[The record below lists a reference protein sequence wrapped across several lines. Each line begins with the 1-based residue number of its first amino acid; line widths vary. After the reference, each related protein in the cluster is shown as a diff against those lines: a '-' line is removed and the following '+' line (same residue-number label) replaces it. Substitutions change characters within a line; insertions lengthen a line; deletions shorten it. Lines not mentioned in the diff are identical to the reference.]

1 MSHQTI
7 PIGAHAEHEAM
18 LQLLR
23 NVVGKITPEMAAN
36 AFLYSLSTRALE
48 YRAVLGSYW
57 YAVAI
62 PDHAPTDTWHCYD
75 CGWSSQK
82 TSGTGKIS
90 KGHPIYGALLEVLE
104 QLPTEPSIN
113 YGHVYTTLNQCLLV
127 LEHFLTLP
135 PVQHTAQDEA
145 LLLQILQCVY
155 ALEPHQRGRA
165 LQKKITQ
172 SRIIKS
178 NAWEIDSLLDSLGIC
193 GVLSSDRAPCYAVEF
208 CDEYHRNP
216 ETDSQF
222 LYPLNWW
229 RACDGINRE
238 RYEIVFGKPYPEQI
252 TVMPWSKR

>member
-7 PIGAHAEHEAM
+7 PIGAHAEHETV
-18 LQLLR
+18 LQALR
-23 NVVGKITPEMAAN
+23 NAVGKITPEMAAN

-62 PDHAPTDTWHCYD
+62 PDHSPTDTWHCYT
-75 CGWSSQK
+75 CGWSSRK
-82 TSGTGKIS
+82 PYEFRKREE
-90 KGHPIYGALLEVLE
+90 GHPVNEALLSFME
-104 QLPTEPSIN
+104 QLPTEPSRD
-113 YGHVYTTLNQCLLV
+113 YSRVYPTPEQCLLV

-165 LQKKITQ
+165 LQKIITQ

-193 GVLSSDRAPCYAVEF
+193 GVLSSDRAPCYAVKF
-208 CDEYHRNP
+208 CDEYHRSS
-216 ETDSQF
+216 ETDTQLF
-222 LYPLNWW
+222 YPLSWW
-229 RACDGINRE
+229 RACDGVNRE
-238 RYEIVFGKPYPEQI
+238 RYEVVFGKPYPGQI
-252 TVMPWSKR
+252 TVMP